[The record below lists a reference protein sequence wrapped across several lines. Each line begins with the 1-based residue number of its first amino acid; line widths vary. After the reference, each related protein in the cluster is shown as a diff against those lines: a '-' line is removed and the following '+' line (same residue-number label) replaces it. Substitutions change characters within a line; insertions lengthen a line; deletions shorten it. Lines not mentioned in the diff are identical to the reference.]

1 MPLTLSSAPCHLGA
15 VVCLLLFARNIAAQ
29 SNDAVA
35 PAVDAAPS
43 RRTAVV
49 VAVKGRLDA
58 EVQASLQRLLGAEL
72 RALGLVLRERAS
84 SEPLSAWAR
93 RAEGE
98 ESPLLAVVLEVEHD
112 RLRIIVIDS
121 ARGRAIARELPGG
134 VDENAANVEAVVSI
148 VLSASRALLEGL
160 EVASTPVDAM
170 LGGPTPPS
178 APEVERNR
186 APKPVFPAQQSAR
199 EPERTPASGTA
210 LHAGVAASLTTF
222 SEVEDVTPGIAIAAT
237 LSLPP
242 GLELRLSA
250 ARQRTTTVVT
260 DFGDFAL
267 ERSAGSFAV
276 GLIFRAGALTFVPEA
291 AFVAEWL
298 ARTDT
303 TPAPETTANSARTL
317 TRFGAELGGRA
328 RFAFL
333 PPLSAELGAGVVY
346 FGRSVRFTAA
356 DRDETEL
363 VRVGPLTFGARLGL
377 DVVFD

>member
-1 MPLTLSSAPCHLGA
+1 MPLTLSSAPCRSGV
-15 VVCLLLFARNIAAQ
+15 VVCLVFLAWNVAAQ
-29 SNDAVA
+29 PKDAA
-35 PAVDAAPS
+35 AGAIESAPS

-49 VAVKGRLDA
+49 FAVKGRLDV

-72 RALGLVLRERAS
+72 RALGLVLRERAP

-112 RLRIIVIDS
+112 RLRIIVIDT

-160 EVASTPVDAM
+160 EVASTPVEAM
-170 LGGPTPPS
+170 LGGPAPPS
-178 APEVERNR
+178 EPEVARDR
-186 APKPVFPAQQSAR
+186 APKPVFPAQQR
-199 EPERTPASGTA
+199 EPAKTTASGTA
-210 LHAGVAASLTTF
+210 LHAGVAATLATF

-242 GLELRLSA
+242 GFELRLSA

-260 DFGDFAL
+260 EFGDFAL
-267 ERSAGSFAV
+267 ERSAGSLAI
-276 GLIFRAGALTFVPEA
+276 GLTFRADAFTLVPEV
-291 AFVAEWL
+291 AFAAEWL

-303 TPAPETTANSARTL
+303 TPAPETTANSSRTL
-317 TRFGAELGGRA
+317 ARFGAELGGRA

-333 PPLSAELGAGVVY
+333 PPLSAELGAGVAY